1 MPILVDELN
10 ERGLLRTQLVCTFVK
25 KYQVDTT
32 LNNISNLFELYNN
45 KVFLIKAEGIDNE
58 LILSYNVILNERK
71 DFLPNSIMVHRKK
84 DTNTLYTINALNEL
98 IITLNNGILDKK
110 YSIEWERYRDTL
122 MLKKPEGFKTFKIK
136 TTNVYSM

>member
-1 MPILVDELN
+1 
-10 ERGLLRTQLVCTFVK
+10 
-25 KYQVDTT
+25 
-32 LNNISNLFELYNN
+32 
-45 KVFLIKAEGIDNE
+45 
-58 LILSYNVILNERK
+58 
-71 DFLPNSIMVHRKK
+71 MVHRKK